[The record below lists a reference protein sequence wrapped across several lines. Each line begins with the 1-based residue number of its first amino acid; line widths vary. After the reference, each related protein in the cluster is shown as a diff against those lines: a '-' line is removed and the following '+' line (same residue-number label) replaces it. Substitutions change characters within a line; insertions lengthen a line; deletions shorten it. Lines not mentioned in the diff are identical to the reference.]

1 MTTDEKLE
9 NLEKRVAWN
18 RKHLRIVF
26 IIALIALLMI
36 SGHFVLHALGK
47 LPH

>member
-1 MTTDEKLE
+1 MNDDRINKLE
-9 NLEKRVAWN
+9 QQVKWN

-26 IIALIALLMI
+26 IISSIAFLMI
-36 SGHFVLHALGK
+36 AGHFVLHATGR